1 MTKTIGVG
9 HNSGAVDGKL
19 LGSYVDR
26 LEALDTE
33 RQTFT
38 DDMKDVFNEAKDA
51 GLDVKTIRSVLRWRK
66 KAKELREAELE
77 MLETYMSALGM

>member
-1 MTKTIGVG
+1 MTKTISIG
-9 HNSGAVDGKL
+9 HNSGAVDGEALK
-19 LGSYVDR
+19 SYVDR

-66 KAKELREAELE
+66 KEKELREAELE

>member
-1 MTKTIGVG
+1 M
-9 HNSGAVDGKL
+9 
-19 LGSYVDR
+19 LGSYVER
-26 LEALDTE
+26 LESLDNE